1 MTAILSCRNLVKSFA
16 SEPPLIVLDHLSAD
30 FHENE
35 ICAITGMSG
44 KGKSTLLAILGGT
57 AKPDSGTVDFMGKQ
71 YPSLRHWLHHSRPIL
86 VPSAY
91 GARELTIRS

>member
-44 KGKSTLLAILGGT
+44 KGEIN
-57 AKPDSGTVDFMGKQ
+57 V
-71 YPSLRHWLHHSRPIL
+71 
-86 VPSAY
+86 
-91 GARELTIRS
+91 ARNPGRNSQAR